1 MSDQSL
7 TSKEIKEACQII
19 AEHVNRFRPNRHS
32 QEWIKRQIL
41 EILLNQANVEL
52 LSEDYLDEYAY
63 ADVQNSYLVEIL
75 KQYDQEA

>member
-7 TSKEIKEACQII
+7 TSKEIREACQIM
-19 AEHVNRFRPNRHS
+19 AEHVSRFRPARHS
-32 QEWIKRQIL
+32 QEWIKQQML
-41 EILLNQANVEL
+41 EILLNQVNVEL

-63 ADVQNSYLVEIL
+63 ADVQNPYLVEIL